1 MVQRKFTPVTRD
13 GSKGTTNFGG
23 KGRGSAVSLLARASN
38 LNQNS
43 SSRQQ
48 SQGKG
53 GSNRTTTITGPT
65 DNINKG
71 GRKGVDTEV
80 AQEKKTADGRGRNK
94 TSQGTP
100 QESYKDVLTQL
111 KEHAAQRAQT
121 NFSGGGGIKSGRGE
135 SNRHLAFR
143 KDMSRADTLN
153 LKIRDRTRKEASQQR
168 KVQTRE
174 DQGRTHHQRKPNLA
188 NIIRKRFEMAKKR
201 GN

>member
-1 MVQRKFTPVTRD
+1 MVQRKITPVTRD
-13 GSKGTTNFGG
+13 GSKGTTNIRG
-23 KGRGSAVSLLARASN
+23 KGRGTGVSSLARASN

-53 GSNRTTTITGPT
+53 GSNQTTTITGPT

-71 GRKGVDTEV
+71 GRKGVDTGV

-94 TSQGTP
+94 ISQGTP

-121 NFSGGGGIKSGRGE
+121 NLSGGGE
-135 SNRHLAFR
+135 SNP
-143 KDMSRADTLN
+143 
-153 LKIRDRTRKEASQQR
+153 
-168 KVQTRE
+168 
-174 DQGRTHHQRKPNLA
+174 GG
-188 NIIRKRFEMAKKR
+188 
-201 GN
+201 GNQIAT